1 MLYITVNF
9 FVTICIWFMR
19 IKFIQS
25 YSWLDTSAGGLLVH
39 ERIICI
45 CFGTDM
51 VYSIYCLSKFSSYVT
66 GDRSRFWLSC
76 LDTLALSVPYEG
88 YSRNVSCALNLI
100 STLFFNLQSGYDF
113 TSIPKTRTW
122 CTAPTDILQY
132 LLL

>member
-1 MLYITVNF
+1 MYLVYENKIHSIIFLVGYLCWW
-9 FVTICIWFMR
+9 TINPR
-19 IKFIQS
+19 AYHRHS
-25 YSWLDTSAGGLLVH
+25 N
-39 ERIICI
+39 R
-45 CFGTDM
+45 CFGTDI

-76 LDTLALSVPYEG
+76 LGTLGLSVPDEG
-88 YSRNVSCALNLI
+88 YSRSVSCALNLI
-100 STLFFNLQSGYDF
+100 STFFFNLQSGNDF